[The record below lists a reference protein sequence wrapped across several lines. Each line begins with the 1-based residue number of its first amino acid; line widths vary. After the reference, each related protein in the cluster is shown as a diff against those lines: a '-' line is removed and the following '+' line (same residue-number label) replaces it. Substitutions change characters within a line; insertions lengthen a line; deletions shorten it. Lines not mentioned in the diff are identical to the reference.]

1 MKDRLDKILRI
12 FIIVYSWFAVAGI
25 FAANEYP
32 NDAALSDIVLAVT
45 FPTCVQTNLL
55 DACTRYE
62 TSYYQFILLA
72 LVITIRY
79 LIYGKTYQK

>member
-1 MKDRLDKILRI
+1 MKERLDKILRI
-12 FIIVYSWFAVAGI
+12 FIIVYSWFAIGGI
-25 FAANEYP
+25 FANEYP
-32 NDAALSDIVLAVT
+32 SDAALENIVLAVT
-45 FPTCVQTNLL
+45 FPSCVQTNFL

-62 TSYYQFILLA
+62 TSYYQFVLLA

>member
-1 MKDRLDKILRI
+1 MEERLDKILRI
-12 FIIVYSWFAVAGI
+12 FIIVYSWFALAGI
-25 FAANEYP
+25 FAANDYP
-32 NDAALSDIVLAVT
+32 TDGAITDIVLAVT
-45 FPTCVQTNLL
+45 FPTCVQTNFL

-62 TSYYQFILLA
+62 TSYFQFVLLA